1 MGRSNAPPNTPA
13 IRNVDH
19 RCAPNAHVRSGWRIA
34 GLLTG
39 LLLANSVAAQ
49 EQATYR
55 YDAFGRL
62 TGVARSVTGAA
73 GNYTGYVNDV
83 ADNRLSRGVVSVPT
97 PAVAKELRPGETLV
111 PFQRLTSAD
120 GRFTFLFQA
129 DGNLVLYFGV
139 TPLWASTTMNG
150 RGLSLR
156 MESGGNLALYD
167 AANAVVWSSGTG
179 GHPGAKL
186 VLQNDGNAVI
196 YDGATPL
203 WATHTC
209 CH

>member
-1 MGRSNAPPNTPA
+1 MGR
-13 IRNVDH
+13 
-19 RCAPNAHVRSGWRIA
+19 WRTAGIMA
-34 GLLTG
+34 GLLI
-39 LLLANSVAAQ
+39 AAPAAAQ
-49 EQATYR
+49 EHATYR

-62 TGVARSVTGAA
+62 VGVARSVTGSA
-73 GNYTGYVNDV
+73 GSYTGYGNDD
-83 ADNRLSRGVVSVPT
+83 ADNRLSRGVASVPVL
-97 PAVAKELRPGETLV
+97 AVAAELRPGETLV

-120 GRFTFLFQA
+120 SRFTFVFQA
-129 DGNLVLYFGV
+129 DGNLVLNFGT
-139 TPLWASTTMNG
+139 TPLWGSATNNG
-150 RGLSLR
+150 LGLSLR
-156 MESGGNLALYD
+156 METNGNLILYSASD
-167 AANAVVWSSGTG
+167 TVLWSSGTS